1 MDYALFSEGLPPQ
14 KVGANIIPFSFQ
26 RRIFDSSGYL
36 KSLNA
41 ENITLTNG
49 KPLEIVNEGIK
60 TDKGFIAADVIV
72 LATGFQNSE
81 FFHGMDIFGRNGMSV
96 KEHWSKYPGSTAY
109 NSCAISGFPNFFM
122 LLGPNSATG
131 HTSAIIASEK

>member
-14 KVGANIIPFSFQ
+14 KAGANIIPFSFQ

-41 ENITLTNG
+41 ENITLTNA
-49 KPLEIVNEGIK
+49 KPLEIVSEGIK

-72 LATGFQNSE
+72 LATGFQTSE
-81 FFHGMDIFGRNGMSV
+81 FFHGMDIFGRNGLSV
-96 KEHWSKYPGSTAY
+96 KEHWSKYPGPTAY